1 MLFYY
6 DKITIVYNTS
16 LNPAEEIYSRTND
29 NDDNNGNS
37 NNETT
42 IYKKEIEISDDENK
56 KLPSKVQTTIVWR
69 RKRDLNPRAGFP
81 TYSLSRGAPS
91 ASWVFLH
98 KILSCWF
105 ERNAVG
111 DTAKGVSRGNRAIKK
126 SPLWQISA
134 QILRPLKVFPSKTL
148 LV

>member
-69 RKRDLNPRAGFP
+69 HQQSSD
-81 TYSLSRGAPS
+81 
-91 ASWVFLH
+91 
-98 KILSCWF
+98 
-105 ERNAVG
+105 
-111 DTAKGVSRGNRAIKK
+111 
-126 SPLWQISA
+126 
-134 QILRPLKVFPSKTL
+134 
-148 LV
+148 